1 MRHHTCYVES
11 RYSTDEYRWTTLYCT
26 NAVFVLY
33 IAIMK
38 CPSRWS
44 CDMDLALMK
53 SIGHCQ
59 QQNSK
64 TTPVLGNFKHLLQSL
79 CSAVDTVR
87 KGVAAP
93 TDVELH
99 SDIRS
104 DLHSAPMASENNLS
118 TSKGGQLLSS
128 QGNGRTDIETSEH
141 ANVFPDAFDA
151 SNIQF

>member
-1 MRHHTCYVES
+1 
-11 RYSTDEYRWTTLYCT
+11 
-26 NAVFVLY
+26 
-33 IAIMK
+33 
-38 CPSRWS
+38 
-44 CDMDLALMK
+44 MDLALMK

-151 SNIQF
+151 SNIQFEDYFGNDPNAFNMQFWPMEFARTGGAFE